1 MKEELQFNK
10 HNFISI
16 TKDSLTDFYKIIKI
30 MGEGGFGKVYEVEN
44 KKTLEHFAC
53 KKLSKINI
61 NNLDKLKNEIS
72 ILSQADHPNIIKIFE
87 VYESNRSL
95 YIIMELCKGGELFK
109 KITERAQKKNMYT
122 EKDAAE
128 IFKKIV
134 SAIQYCHNQGI
145 CHRDLKPENILYLN
159 EDENEKN
166 NHLKIIN
173 FVFSKY
179 FKINK
184 LSSRVDSIH
193 YAAPEVLQQN
203 YNEKCDIWSAGVL
216 LYLLLSGHL
225 TFSGSDETE
234 IYGKIKSIQYDLN
247 KELWQNISD
256 EAKDLIKHML
266 VPQDER
272 YSAKEVL
279 EHPWFQIVNNIKDK
293 KLNIDFNVFKKYSE
307 ETTLKKVVLL
317 FIATRLNEKEIDE
330 LKKNFKSFDTNSDGQ
345 ISYEEFEKGFY
356 DYQNEKNLFNKNDI
370 KNIFNVIDVNKN
382 GLIDYSEFI
391 AASLV
396 GRKEII
402 ERRLLDAFGTYDK
415 NQTGKIKKDDFI
427 KALHIDISL
436 QEKGFTKIVDDLSKD
451 DFVDYNEFLKIMN
464 K

>member
-134 SAIQYCHNQGI
+134 SAIQYSHNQGI

-225 TFSGSDETE
+225 PFSGSDETE

>member
-1 MKEELQFNK
+1 
-10 HNFISI
+10 
-16 TKDSLTDFYKIIKI
+16 
-30 MGEGGFGKVYEVEN
+30 
-44 KKTLEHFAC
+44 
-53 KKLSKINI
+53 
-61 NNLDKLKNEIS
+61 
-72 ILSQADHPNIIKIFE
+72 
-87 VYESNRSL
+87 
-95 YIIMELCKGGELFK
+95 
-109 KITERAQKKNMYT
+109 MYT

-225 TFSGSDETE
+225 PFSGSDETE

>member
-225 TFSGSDETE
+225 PFIGSDETE

-427 KALHIDISL
+427 KALLIDISL